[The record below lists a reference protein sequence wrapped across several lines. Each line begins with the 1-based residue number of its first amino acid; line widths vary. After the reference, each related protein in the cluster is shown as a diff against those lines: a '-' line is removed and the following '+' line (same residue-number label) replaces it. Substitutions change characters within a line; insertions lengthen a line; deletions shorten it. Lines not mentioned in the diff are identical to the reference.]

1 MAITVI
7 SLISND
13 LFSIFFQMNG
23 SIFTKVA
30 KTFLIVDLIMSFQ
43 LLLLM
48 LNTYLTIIISSLLL
62 FNSIDTL
69 FRQSDG
75 SSCSFLRL
83 RQHLPH

>member
-30 KTFLIVDLIMSFQ
+30 KTFLIVDLIIDVFSASFV
-43 LLLLM
+43 
-48 LNTYLTIIISSLLL
+48 NA
-62 FNSIDTL
+62 
-69 FRQSDG
+69 
-75 SSCSFLRL
+75 
-83 RQHLPH
+83 

>member
-30 KTFLIVDLIMSFQ
+30 KTFLIVDLIIDVFPASFV
-43 LLLLM
+43 
-48 LNTYLTIIISSLLL
+48 NA
-62 FNSIDTL
+62 
-69 FRQSDG
+69 
-75 SSCSFLRL
+75 
-83 RQHLPH
+83 

>member
-30 KTFLIVDLIMSFQ
+30 KTFLIVDLIID
-43 LLLLM
+43 
-48 LNTYLTIIISSLLL
+48 YLSYYHYIIIASVQ
-62 FNSIDTL
+62 FY
-69 FRQSDG
+69 
-75 SSCSFLRL
+75 
-83 RQHLPH
+83 